1 MSARKDEA
9 KDEKWM
15 LEERE
20 VGGGGGGGGRG
31 QMGERQTGKRDRPF
45 PDNDNFQVIFYCVSH

>member
-20 VGGGGGGGGRG
+20 VGERG
-31 QMGERQTGKRDRPF
+31 GERADGRETDRKKR
-45 PDNDNFQVIFYCVSH
+45 